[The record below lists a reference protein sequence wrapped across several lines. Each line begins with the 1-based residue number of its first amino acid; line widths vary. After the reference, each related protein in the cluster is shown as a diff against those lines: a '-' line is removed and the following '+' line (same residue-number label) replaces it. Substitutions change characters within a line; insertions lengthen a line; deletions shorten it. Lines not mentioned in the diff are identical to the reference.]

1 MGFGEAI
8 RRALSKYADFSGRAS
23 RPEFWWFALL
33 YSIVGVILVS
43 VDENGLLAGLAGLG
57 LIALFIPYLSV
68 TARRLHDLGRSGWY
82 QLLGLIPLI
91 GPVILI
97 IWLAQ
102 QGKPG
107 DNAYG
112 PDPRAAP
119 DASTTAAPPASTP
132 ASSPAPMPASG
143 RPAATPTVSVPG
155 GSPVDYGQ
163 LERLAKLHA
172 DGVLTDEEFRAQKA
186 RILGA

>member
-8 RRALSKYADFSGRAS
+8 RRALSKYADFSGRAT

-33 YSIVGVILVS
+33 YFIVGVVLAALD
-43 VDENGLLAGLAGLG
+43 DEGVMAALAGLG
-57 LIALFIPYLSV
+57 LLVLFIPYLSV

-82 QLLGLIPLI
+82 QLLALIPLV

-97 IWLAQ
+97 IWLSQ

-107 DNAYG
+107 ENAYG
-112 PDPRAAP
+112 PDPRATGSA
-119 DASTTAAPPASTP
+119 
-132 ASSPAPMPASG
+132 PAPG
-143 RPAATPTVSVPG
+143 HPAAAPTVSPG
-155 GSPVDYGQ
+155 AAAAGATQVDYAQ

-172 DGVLTDEEFRAQKA
+172 DGVLTDEEFQAQKA

>member
-1 MGFGEAI
+1 MSFGEAI

-33 YSIVGVILVS
+33 YMIVGVILAS
-43 VDENGLLAGLAGLG
+43 VDEDGLLAGLAGLA
-57 LIALFIPYLSV
+57 LIALFIPCLSV

-112 PDPRAAP
+112 PDPRSAPAAP
-119 DASTTAAPPASTP
+119 ASAPASARPASTP
-132 ASSPAPMPASG
+132 
-143 RPAATPTVSVPG
+143 TVTVPG
-155 GSPVDYGQ
+155 GSHVDYGE